1 MAPKRSLKVSPARG
15 AALDVLTFVQ
25 GGAFAEEA
33 LLDRLDASMGPK
45 DRALATELSY
55 GTLRWKWRLD
65 SIIRR
70 LSSNPGKKIK
80 PTVLDILRLGVF
92 QLFLLDRIPDHAAV
106 NEAVEQAKAF
116 SDKRSASFVNGL
128 LRSALKN
135 KATIDPDPGQD
146 PRLLSEYY
154 SHPQWLVRRW
164 ISQLGPDKAIEL
176 LRQNNSRPSIHLRTN
191 TLLVNHDEI
200 KRNLIESGLTFTE
213 HPGVDNA
220 LILDSPGAPIH
231 ELPGFKEGL
240 FSVQNIASQL
250 VSHIVAPLPGER
262 ILDACSA
269 PGGKTAHLAALAENK
284 ADIVAVDVDPG
295 RVSAMKDNLKRLG
308 VNCVKTVVGDAS
320 DSGFIRSL
328 GQFDR
333 ILVDPSCS
341 NLGTLRHNPE
351 VKYRIKEG
359 TPQERANQQVR
370 ILRAVS
376 PALKPGGA
384 LIYSVCTVTQEE
396 TISVIRD
403 FLDENK
409 DFELSPLFDIT
420 SQGLAREFVDSDGFY
435 STFAKEMK
443 ISMDGFFAARLIK
456 SSNQ

>member
-1 MAPKRSLKVSPARG
+1 MRSKRSLKVSPSRL
-15 AALDVLTFVQ
+15 AALDILTLVRE
-25 GGAFAEEA
+25 GAFAEEA

-70 LSSNPGKKIK
+70 LSSNPGKKIT
-80 PTVLDILRLGVF
+80 PTVRDILRLGIF

-116 SDKRSASFVNGL
+116 SDKRSANFVNGL

-135 KATIDPDPGQD
+135 RDTVDPDPGQD
-146 PRLLSEYY
+146 AKLLSEYY
-154 SHPQWLVRRW
+154 SHPLWLVRRW
-164 ISQLGPDKAIEL
+164 ISQLGSARTIEI

-191 TLLVNHDEI
+191 TLLATHNQ
-200 KRNLIESGLTFTE
+200 LQAGLRSAGLRFTV
-213 HPGVDNA
+213 PRGLDNA
-220 LILDSPGAPIH
+220 LILESPGIPVYD
-231 ELPGFKEGL
+231 LPGFKEGL

-250 VSHIVAPLPGER
+250 IGHIVAPLPGER
-262 ILDACSA
+262 ILDSCSA
-269 PGGKTAHLAALAENK
+269 PGGKTAHLAALAGNK
-284 ADIVAVDVDPG
+284 ADIVAIDVDPG
-295 RVSAMKDNLKRLG
+295 RVSAMKDNLKRLD
-308 VNCVKTVVGDAS
+308 VNCVRTEVGDAS
-320 DSGFIRSL
+320 DSDFIRSL
-328 GQFDR
+328 GQFDK

-351 VKYRIKEG
+351 VKYRIKE
-359 TPQERANQQVR
+359 TKPLEHANQQVR

-376 PALKPGGA
+376 SALKPGGA

-396 TISVIRD
+396 TVSVIKD
-403 FLDENK
+403 FLNGSK
-409 DFELSPLFDIT
+409 GFELSPLFDIT
-420 SQGLAREFVDSDGFY
+420 GQGLARELVDSDGFY

-443 ISMDGFFAARLIK
+443 ISMDGFFAARLID
-456 SSNQ
+456 SSNK